1 MKKQDFTRRRPS
13 HSVSFKAWTSTPL
26 LLLLLAGTRLSAA
39 DAPTPAIQ
47 FEEQNFDFGRVKAG
61 DVVDHR
67 FEFKNSGS
75 APLEI
80 TKVTTACGCTAPG
93 EWDKLVQPG
102 QTGGI
107 PIKFYSGSFSGDV
120 KKSITVLS
128 NDPQNPNITLSIQA
142 DVWSPI
148 EITPRSLVF
157 QYDPGAAEG
166 EEKEIVIVN
175 NRDEPLKL
183 SPPEWTQKA
192 FNATL
197 TEKVPGKEFSLKIA
211 TVPPV
216 GTGTITAPITLK
228 TSVPDQPRISV
239 HAMAIEKQPYV
250 VVPNRIVLPTEP
262 LAKSTPSPVTLRS
275 LGEKP
280 LQLSEP
286 SSSSP
291 EVRVTVEEIEA
302 GKVFRITPVFP
313 EGFHLQKGQKVTL
326 RIKTSHPT
334 RQWVEI
340 PVLPQV
346 PGRPIQVIT
355 PKE

>member
-67 FEFKNSGS
+67 FDFKNSGS

-250 VVPNRIVLPTEP
+250 VVPNRIVLPTKP
-262 LAKSTPSPVTLRS
+262 LNKETPYPVTLRS

-286 SSSSP
+286 TSSSP
-291 EVRVTVEEIEA
+291 EVMVKIDEVES
-302 GKVFRITPVFP
+302 GKTFRITPVFP

>member
-1 MKKQDFTRRRPS
+1 MKKQDFTRQRLR
-13 HSVSFKAWTSTPL
+13 HSVLFRAWTYSPL
-26 LLLLLAGTRLSAA
+26 LLLLLSGSHLDAA
-39 DAPTPAIQ
+39 EALPASVQ
-47 FEEQNFDFGRVKAG
+47 FESKTFDFGRVKAG

-67 FEFKNSGS
+67 FVFKNTGSG
-75 APLEI
+75 PLEI
-80 TKVTTACGCTAPG
+80 LKVTTACGCTAPG

-107 PIKFYSGSFSGDV
+107 PIKFYSGSFSGEV
-120 KKSITVLS
+120 SKSITVLS
-128 NDPQNPNITLSIQA
+128 NDPDNPNVTLSIQA

-148 EITPRSLVF
+148 EINPRSLVF
-157 QYDPGAAEG
+157 QYDPGSVEG
-166 EEKEIVIVN
+166 EEKDIEIIN
-175 NRDEPLKL
+175 NREEPLEL
-183 SPPEWTQKA
+183 SPPEWQQKA
-192 FNATL
+192 FKVTL
-197 TEKVPGKEFSLKIA
+197 TEKVAGREFILKIA

-228 TSVPDQPRISV
+228 TSVPEQPRISV

-262 LAKSTPSPVTLRS
+262 LAKETPYPVTLRS

-286 SSSSP
+286 TSSSP
-291 EVRVTVEEIEA
+291 EVMVKIDEIES
-302 GKVFRITPVFP
+302 GKTFRITPVFP
-313 EGFHLQKGQKVTL
+313 AGFHLQKGNKVTL
-326 RIKTSHPT
+326 RIKTSHHSRT
-334 RQWVEI
+334 WVEI

-346 PGRPIQVIT
+346 AGRPIQVVT